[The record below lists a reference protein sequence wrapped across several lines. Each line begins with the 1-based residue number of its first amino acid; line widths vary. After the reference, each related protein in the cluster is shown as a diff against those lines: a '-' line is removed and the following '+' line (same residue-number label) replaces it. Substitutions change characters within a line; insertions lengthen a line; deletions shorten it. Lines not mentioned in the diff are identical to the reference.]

1 MGSGRVRTSAKFT
14 LLAAVAAVAS
24 GLTATAAL
32 GTQGHV
38 AAAARQYTLTIRGVD
53 RNGKRVAIEPTVFGA
68 TNGHDY
74 LTYLSK
80 VTVPAGQY
88 VVAAPITAA
97 ADHGNQTLVAKVVRV
112 RSTTTVTLSA
122 VGAVPVRATLNVPA
136 GVTQRNQSVMLCV
149 KGAGH
154 LNGVTGLLVPVGMSK
169 GVITPGTVYVKPMT
183 GSGLRFV
190 YQTYW
195 TEPSLLQVYDEAA
208 AYNGGIPAHP
218 SYSQRLGGL
227 AHVNVELRANENSAP
242 LRNVIETYDGCGSLT
257 LPEYNLPESYTDD
270 RTPGTWLTG
279 LAFGPSGTT
288 ITREIDKTSA
298 YSAGLNYLD
307 ILGSAVEE
315 PGAVYPVMNGSAIT
329 YAAGDFFADPLQPGG
344 RDCEGSGR
352 ETLARGTATVSSV
365 RVVLCGKN
373 ATFRAKGTR
382 AGWYTLTVNLSRP
395 PAAKSETLLSPAV
408 SLTWR
413 FYDKPSARGPEA
425 APVTVTEF
433 SPENLDSS
441 NNAKDGSTTTVQ
453 VVVRRGGGQK
463 VATPRYPLTSVQVQ
477 VSDNNGK
484 TWRAVT
490 LVKHGGSWLATIAN
504 PAGGGY
510 VSLRS
515 VVTDSHGNRTTE
527 TVNRAYLVSNG
538 Q

>member
-1 MGSGRVRTSAKFT
+1 MRTSAKFT

-24 GLTATAAL
+24 GLTATTAL

-80 VTVPAGQY
+80 VTVPACQY

-112 RSTTTVTLSA
+112 RSNTTVTLSA

-149 KGAGH
+149 KGAGR

-298 YSAGLNYLD
+298 YSAGLQLPRHSRQRGGGAGRGLPGD
-307 ILGSAVEE
+307 ERLGHHVRGGRLLRRPAPARRPRLRGQRPGDTGPRDRDRQFRPGRAVREE
-315 PGAVYPVMNGSAIT
+315 RHVPREGHQGRLVH
-329 YAAGDFFADPLQPGG
+329 ADREPQPG
-344 RDCEGSGR
+344 
-352 ETLARGTATVSSV
+352 L
-365 RVVLCGKN
+365 L
-373 ATFRAKGTR
+373 
-382 AGWYTLTVNLSRP
+382 
-395 PAAKSETLLSPAV
+395 AAKSETFCPP
-408 SLTWR
+408 
-413 FYDKPSARGPEA
+413 PSRSRG
-425 APVTVTEF
+425 
-433 SPENLDSS
+433 
-441 NNAKDGSTTTVQ
+441 GSTTSRAPAA
-453 VVVRRGGGQK
+453 RRRHRSRSRSS
-463 VATPRYPLTSVQVQ
+463 ARRTWTRRTTPRTARPRRCRSW
-477 VSDNNGK
+477 SGAAAGRR
-484 TWRAVT
+484 WRPRGT
-490 LVKHGGSWLATIAN
+490 
-504 PAGGGY
+504 
-510 VSLRS
+510 R
-515 VVTDSHGNRTTE
+515 
-527 TVNRAYLVSNG
+527 
-538 Q
+538 